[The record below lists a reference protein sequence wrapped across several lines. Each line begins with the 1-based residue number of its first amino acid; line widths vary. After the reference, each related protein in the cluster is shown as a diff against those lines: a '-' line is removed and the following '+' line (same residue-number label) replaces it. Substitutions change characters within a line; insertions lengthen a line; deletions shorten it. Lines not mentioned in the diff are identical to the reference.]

1 MNSTKRMRG
10 SATVSTEGSFTFTPF
25 ASVPEKEK
33 KMQLL
38 FESHYGSLWMA
49 KNKVSVRMVFDRKWV
64 PPFQVWIE
72 EMTQMYNSLVQ
83 HSKNEL

>member
-1 MNSTKRMRG
+1 MNTTKRLRG
-10 SATVSTEGSFTFTPF
+10 SALISEEGTFTFTPF

-38 FESHYGSLWMA
+38 FESHYGSLWLA

-64 PPFQVWIE
+64 PPFPIWIE
-72 EMTQMYNSLVQ
+72 EMTQMYNSLIQ
-83 HSKNEL
+83 YSHNEL